1 MVPIRSPVA
10 GSLVNASVH
19 VRLLDLRIAAR

>member
-19 VRLLDLRIAAR
+19 VRLLELRIAAR